1 MCLRIFI
8 NTTFY
13 SICFLTVLLYF
24 LRINKFFLCIQGNLL
39 SFPLPIVPSYKL
51 CPQRAHLSPGSPGTL
66 VPWAL
71 QVCEQTWI
79 RGWEARGSQHQGH
92 PPGAQGAALC
102 RSDGHPTATAPAG
115 LSASS
120 PGFPALHSPSWCEG
134 TRMCTCTHTHSRH
147 STCNTYMTYT
157 PRTLPT
163 SLQEIHHTHY
173 TRVKMNFKIQSI
185 SCSCLLGL
193 MASDSFSSVP
203 VYSFLF
209 VLLYQKC

>member
-92 PPGAQGAALC
+92 PPGAQGVALC

-134 TRMCTCTHTHSRH
+134 TRVCTCTYTQQTLHMQYIHDVHTTHAAHKSAG
-147 STCNTYMTYT
+147 NTSYT
-157 PRTLPT
+157 L
-163 SLQEIHHTHY
+163 HT
-173 TRVKMNFKIQSI
+173 RENEF
-185 SCSCLLGL
+185 
-193 MASDSFSSVP
+193 
-203 VYSFLF
+203 
-209 VLLYQKC
+209 